1 MEGFMKPIPTEFD
14 KNITLQEALFYGFFI
29 LLSLAKGMGFYEGQK
44 VFILLTAPALV
55 MGFLK
60 LLLTP
65 YTKREAVSQIL
76 LFMLTAAV
84 YFASRDVAVL
94 FVMFTVLG
102 MKGISVKKT
111 LHIALW
117 VWACCAV
124 VLSIFLFPAG
134 AHGIPGACQD
144 GAGAYF
150 SLESGLYPPEYSA
163 YHLSDAVC
171 ADNS

>member
-1 MEGFMKPIPTEFD
+1 MKPIPTEFD

-117 VWACCAV
+117 VWA
-124 VLSIFLFPAG
+124 
-134 AHGIPGACQD
+134 
-144 GAGAYF
+144 
-150 SLESGLYPPEYSA
+150 
-163 YHLSDAVC
+163 
-171 ADNS
+171 